1 MSAAIE
7 VQQLVKRY
15 GRVTAVDGVTLSV
28 NSGEIVGYLGPNG
41 AGKTTTIRCL
51 LGLLRPSSGSV
62 QLLGARVPAAGCL
75 GFWTMWDTFLASSD
89 SGRS

>member
-1 MSAAIE
+1 MSSAVE

-41 AGKTTTIRCL
+41 AGRRRPFAACWVCSARPAVRYDCWVSGCPTACLACWTT
-51 LGLLRPSSGSV
+51 
-62 QLLGARVPAAGCL
+62 
-75 GFWTMWDTFLASSD
+75 WDTFL
-89 SGRS
+89 GRSDCGRS